1 MKTLAKNYSLI
12 ISLTKRDIEERYR
25 SSSLGLLWSIA
36 LPLFMLAIYTFVF
49 SFVFKSKWGVDTNI
63 SYSLVMFI
71 GLITHAFYSEC
82 LGKATGLI
90 HGNANY
96 VKKVIFPLQI
106 LCWVSLLS
114 SFFQFLISFCVF
126 LLFYFVMGYDL
137 QPSQLLVPFIVLP
150 MIIMALA
157 LILFISALSVY
168 VRDVSHI
175 ISVAISILLF
185 LSPVFYSITSV
196 PEKYRWLIYLNP
208 ITYAI
213 ECLRDVVIY
222 GRFIDVIPYALYFL
236 VCVISYFLASKWFNK
251 LKVGFADVI

>member
-1 MKTLAKNYSLI
+1 MKTLVKNYSLI

-25 SSSLGLLWSIA
+25 NSTLGLLWSIA

-126 LLFYFVMGYDL
+126 LLFYFLMG
-137 QPSQLLVPFIVLP
+137 
-150 MIIMALA
+150 
-157 LILFISALSVY
+157 
-168 VRDVSHI
+168 
-175 ISVAISILLF
+175 
-185 LSPVFYSITSV
+185 
-196 PEKYRWLIYLNP
+196 
-208 ITYAI
+208 
-213 ECLRDVVIY
+213 
-222 GRFIDVIPYALYFL
+222 
-236 VCVISYFLASKWFNK
+236 
-251 LKVGFADVI
+251 